1 MRDRNRLAAVLQTRL
16 LDTPNEES
24 FDRLTRLAAKLI
36 GAPTTFISLV
46 DEKRD
51 FYKSCFGFG
60 EPLSTTQ
67 QMEGRTFC
75 HYSLVSAGPLLIS
88 DTMAD
93 PVFCDVPT
101 VKSLGVRAYAGI
113 PLVMENGHAIG
124 SFCAIDFAPREWS
137 ALDVEV
143 LTELAA
149 AALREIKLR
158 GAVTEAESQTRLA
171 QEATRSR
178 EEVLAVVAHD
188 LRTPLNFI
196 KMGTHLVVDDSTSP
210 ENKELLKR
218 MGGAV
223 DLMARLIEDLLEVAK
238 IEAGGFKIQTRPLAT
253 ETLLEDT
260 RAMLQPLAERHRIRL
275 SINAET
281 GLPSVLVD
289 YERILRV
296 FSNLV
301 VNAVKFSVASAEV
314 RVAAARHG
322 ETVRFSVIDTGEGI
336 RPEHLEQIF
345 DRFWQADAMDRRG
358 AGLGA
363 RDCQGHHHCTWREH
377 WRDQRSW
384 PRQRILLRTSGRVAL
399 ARHSITRRFREKNLR
414 R

>member
-1 MRDRNRLAAVLQTRL
+1 
-16 LDTPNEES
+16 
-24 FDRLTRLAAKLI
+24 
-36 GAPTTFISLV
+36 
-46 DEKRD
+46 
-51 FYKSCFGFG
+51 
-60 EPLSTTQ
+60 
-67 QMEGRTFC
+67 
-75 HYSLVSAGPLLIS
+75 
-88 DTMAD
+88 
-93 PVFCDVPT
+93 
-101 VKSLGVRAYAGI
+101 
-113 PLVMENGHAIG
+113 
-124 SFCAIDFAPREWS
+124 
-137 ALDVEV
+137 
-143 LTELAA
+143 
-149 AALREIKLR
+149 
-158 GAVTEAESQTRLA
+158 
-171 QEATRSR
+171 
-178 EEVLAVVAHD
+178 
-188 LRTPLNFI
+188 
-196 KMGTHLVVDDSTSP
+196 
-210 ENKELLKR
+210 
-218 MGGAV
+218 
-223 DLMARLIEDLLEVAK
+223 
-238 IEAGGFKIQTRPLAT
+238 
-253 ETLLEDT
+253 
-260 RAMLQPLAERHRIRL
+260 MLQPLAERHSIRL

-281 GLPSVLVD
+281 GLSAVLVD

-301 VNAVKFSVASAEV
+301 VNAVKFSVAGAEV